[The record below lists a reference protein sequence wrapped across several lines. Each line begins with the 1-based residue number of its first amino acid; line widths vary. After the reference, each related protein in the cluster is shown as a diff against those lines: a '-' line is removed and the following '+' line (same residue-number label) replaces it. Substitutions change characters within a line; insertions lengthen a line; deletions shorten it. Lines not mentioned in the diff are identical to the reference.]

1 MGPGHEGKEGV
12 AVCVA
17 SGGNLLASES
27 CFQADSDWSID
38 VDYGEATLLDSRD
51 LRVVTAVF
59 RSALVGM
66 HQLSTLSTT
75 LGNNPLLVSQA
86 PNHIQL
92 CLYLRTR
99 GCQFPIA
106 CMYI

>member
-1 MGPGHEGKEGV
+1 MMYCNPLQAAQRLLHNPSKCDQDMWGVVEGKEGV

-59 RSALVGM
+59 RSALVG
-66 HQLSTLSTT
+66 HA
-75 LGNNPLLVSQA
+75 V
-86 PNHIQL
+86 
-92 CLYLRTR
+92 
-99 GCQFPIA
+99 
-106 CMYI
+106 